1 MKKEKNKKYIWRKRE
16 RIGKQKKKWEGKK
29 KKNYLCWFTK
39 QSLFM
44 FREKCLEHSNVFQVV
59 IEMRK

>member
-1 MKKEKNKKYIWRKRE
+1 MKKRIRNTIWRKRE
-16 RIGKQKKKWEGKK
+16 RIGKQKKCEKEK